1 MATLVVTVSVPGREH
16 ALKLQ
21 AERADTVLELKAMLW
36 SMLGDEWPP
45 AWQRLTHGGGAVLAD
60 GAGLGGV
67 APGAELPLQLLAA
80 GATATAA
87 AAAAA
92 PAAPSAAVVDA
103 AALADALGGALAN
116 SMTLTTSAAEQQA
129 RAAMEARIGGCS
141 ESVLGYEDEL
151 KQVLALSVVPMDELV
166 AAAGTDARGRK
177 LLQALLAW
185 FKGWFSWTNAPA
197 CGGCGGATQC
207 TGMVAPTAEE
217 ASFGASR
224 VEDYGCAACSARTRF
239 PRYNDPA
246 ILLQTRNGRCGEWAN
261 CFTLIA
267 RSVGFE
273 GVRLVHDWTDHGG
286 PGVLPAC
293 LYTAACAP
301 ALIWRR

>member
-45 AWQRLTHGGGAVLAD
+45 AWQRLTHGGGAV
-60 GAGLGGV
+60 
-67 APGAELPLQLLAA
+67 
-80 GATATAA
+80 
-87 AAAAA
+87 
-92 PAAPSAAVVDA
+92 
-103 AALADALGGALAN
+103 AN